1 MFVNICPCSNKGTID
16 SLGMLADT
24 SFGQGQMLTNIL
36 HLASM
41 YEVFLT
47 DGVMYKPTLFLEEE
61 DAQVWKEGLIKAEN
75 AALIQKSLRNV
86 VVDGFAQAANLP
98 SIPLAGKT
106 GTAELKATS
115 EEKGQENGFF
125 VTYNSE
131 NNAFILAMMIEGVED
146 NDGSAYVAE
155 LVSKVFAP
163 SGE

>member
-1 MFVNICPCSNKGTID
+1 
-16 SLGMLADT
+16 
-24 SFGQGQMLTNIL
+24 MLTNIL

-47 DGVMYKPTLFLEEE
+47 DGVMYKPTLFLDEQDVE
-61 DAQVWKEGLIKAEN
+61 VWKEGLISAKN
-75 AALIQKSLRNV
+75 ASLMQKSLRNV
-86 VVDGFAQAANLP
+86 VVDGFAQAGPIFL
-98 SIPLAGKT
+98 LYLLLGKT

-115 EEKGQENGFF
+115 EEKGKENGFF

-131 NNAFILAMMIEGVED
+131 NKAFILAMMIEGVED

-155 LVSKVFAP
+155 LVSNVFAP